1 MLNCHP
7 PCSEDTLNKE
17 SAMATFLNEKYE
29 EYMSHVNS
37 PWAFERTSMENIP
50 NVATLLKL
58 QDIFNKEC
66 SQWSLTSRFQDIS
79 NKEYTQWALSL
90 VRDMINGQSPEW
102 SLTSR
107 FQDISNKEY
116 TQWAFSSVRNM
127 INGQSPG
134 ASKTPS
140 LRNIFYGHSI

>member
-7 PCSEDTLNKE
+7 PSSEDILNKE
-17 SAMATFLNEKYE
+17 SAMAAFLNEKYE
-29 EYMSHVNS
+29 QYMFHVNS
-37 PWAFERTSMENIP
+37 PWAFGRTSMENTP
-50 NVATLLKL
+50 NVATLHKL

-90 VRDMINGQSPEW
+90 VR
-102 SLTSR
+102 
-107 FQDISNKEY
+107 
-116 TQWAFSSVRNM
+116 NM

-140 LRNIFYGHSI
+140 LRNILYGHSI